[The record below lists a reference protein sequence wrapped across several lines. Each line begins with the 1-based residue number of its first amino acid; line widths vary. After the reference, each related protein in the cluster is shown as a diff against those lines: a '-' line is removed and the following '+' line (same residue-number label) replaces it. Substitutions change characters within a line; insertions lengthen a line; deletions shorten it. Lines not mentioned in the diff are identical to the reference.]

1 MSVDRRLLLT
11 GAAAVG
17 LASCAA
23 LQQNPSNNPAT
34 VLVVVV
40 AAVQGVAADAVT
52 FLRQLQTVQP
62 PPSWLTNDLISKVSG
77 IVTQL
82 DAAAG
87 QIEGVASLAAAQPL
101 IQQIETL
108 INELVSVAATM
119 PLPPPI
125 SMYVQM
131 AALALPILEAIVG
144 LVIPPPVVTNATA
157 AAAKASAI
165 RSTYLQHPVKHGR

>member
-11 GAAAVG
+11 GAAAVS

-52 FLRQLQTVQP
+52 FLRQLQTIQP
-62 PPSWLTNDLISKVSG
+62 PPSWLTPALVTQVSG
-77 IVTQL
+77 LVSQL

-87 QIEGVASLAAAQPL
+87 QIEGVASLAAAEP
-101 IQQIETL
+101 IVQQIETI
-108 INELVSVAATM
+108 INELVSVAATL

-125 SMYVQM
+125 SMYIQM

-144 LVIPPPVVTNATA
+144 LVIPPAVVTNATS
-157 AAAKASAI
+157 AAAKATAI
-165 RSTYLQHPVKHGR
+165 RGKHGR